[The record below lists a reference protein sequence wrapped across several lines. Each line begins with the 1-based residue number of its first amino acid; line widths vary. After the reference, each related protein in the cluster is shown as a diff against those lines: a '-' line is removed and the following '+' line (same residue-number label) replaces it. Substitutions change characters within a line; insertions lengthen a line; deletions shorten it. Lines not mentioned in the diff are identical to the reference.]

1 MSTTL
6 HEWAS
11 QGMNQNQGQTF
22 AQEITSIQGLK
33 AFLSTLP
40 YWCDKHQTG
49 VVLQIVCEP
58 QSGGVG
64 IDLAFGKNS
73 LPLSSAHEF
82 LDLLKEHNHLNELQ
96 LVIEK
101 MKNLGIDP
109 SVINILVDEAN
120 TLAKKIK
127 DNF

>member
-1 MSTTL
+1 MSKTL

-11 QGMNQNQGQTF
+11 TGMNERQGQTF
-22 AQEITSIQGLK
+22 AQEITSLHGLK
-33 AFLSTLP
+33 AFLSALP

-49 VVLQIVCEP
+49 VVLQIVCQP
-58 QSGGVG
+58 QAGGVG
-64 IDLAFGKNS
+64 IDLAFSEPK

-82 LDLLKEHNHLNELQ
+82 VDLLREHNHLNELQ

-101 MKNLGIDP
+101 MKNLGVDP
-109 SVINILVDEAN
+109 SLINILVDEAN